1 MIIIFGT
8 FVSNDDIS
16 RHFFHFFEI
25 FIFHAVR
32 RVKGQKMV
40 QNDKKLCL
48 LCPISQEPYITWLSF
63 MVHMCKIIS
72 PAGFVFFLFFHFFYF
87 LKILIFQI
95 VRGVKRQKT
104 VQNNKKICPS
114 HFTSLKPFIIWMPFM
129 VHMCKMMISPYV
141 FFIFSKF
148 WFFMLL
154 EG

>member
-1 MIIIFGT
+1 MMISPGIF
-8 FVSNDDIS
+8 
-16 RHFFHFFEI
+16 FFFFEM

-40 QNDKKLCL
+40 QNDKKFCL
-48 LCPISQEPYITWLSF
+48 SCPISQEPYITWLSF

-72 PAGFVFFLFFHFFYF
+72 PAVFFVFLFFFSFFENFYF
-87 LKILIFQI
+87 SGCFS
-95 VRGVKRQKT
+95 GVKRQKT
-104 VQNNKKICPS
+104 VQNDKKICPS
-114 HFTSLKPFIIWMPFM
+114 HFISLKPFIIWMPFM
-129 VHMCKMMISPYV
+129 VHMCKMMISPSV